1 MIGYIKGRVLF
12 QSDNQVTLMVGP
24 NEESGVGYSVFVPQS
39 VAYRELREGQR
50 VSFWIHTHVREDAL
64 DLYGFLTSTEKEF
77 FLGLTSVNGI
87 GPKLAI
93 TVLGH
98 ASPAMLESAIESEDR
113 DALTGIPGVGKKTV
127 ERLLI
132 ELRDWIKKRK
142 SQGLGLNAVA
152 KSNEIQGSSEVFAAL
167 HVFNDAKQAL
177 LSLGYRE
184 QEIQKALQG
193 VKSANQSVTD
203 LSLDQVIK
211 GSLRELSN

>member
-1 MIGYIKGRVLF
+1 
-12 QSDNQVTLMVGP
+12 
-24 NEESGVGYSVFVPQS
+24 
-39 VAYRELREGQR
+39 
-50 VSFWIHTHVREDAL
+50 
-64 DLYGFLTSTEKEF
+64 
-77 FLGLTSVNGI
+77 
-87 GPKLAI
+87 
-93 TVLGH
+93 
-98 ASPAMLESAIESEDR
+98 
-113 DALTGIPGVGKKTV
+113 V

-193 VKSANQSVTD
+193 VKSTNQNVTD